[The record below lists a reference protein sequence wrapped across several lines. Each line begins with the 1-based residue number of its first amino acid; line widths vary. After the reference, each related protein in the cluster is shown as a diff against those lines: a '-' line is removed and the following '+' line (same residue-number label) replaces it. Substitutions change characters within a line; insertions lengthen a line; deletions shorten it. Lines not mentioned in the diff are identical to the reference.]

1 MDYNND
7 WLYDYLLQ
15 FLKSAGWKV
24 PILEFID
31 QYCYQFEDSNENKL
45 VYTEIHNVIFTQK
58 FKELIDGLLDNICV
72 TLGITHQQFFKTCE
86 TGVKN
91 PSHRRVFEQILACDN
106 FISFKKLMI
115 KRNKEL
121 EVEASKQGEFKKP
134 QPANQEKAELDLAK
148 SLSLRELEERK
159 KLEEKYNEEL
169 RLALKLSEAE
179 INQKLKTQGEL
190 NTSPEVTKDKEEE
203 SLNALKL
210 EQQKLLEMKTAEE
223 KRIALEKKLK
233 EDELKKTQLTLAE
246 QSLAKEKLELEL
258 ERQKIFE
265 EAKRLEAEKLELQQ
279 IKEEKRKSKL
289 LKQKTIEED
298 KQIKEEQEKR
308 KAEEEEKIRLRN
320 LELENR
326 KLEEMLREKARK
338 SQIEAKKKEEQIK
351 SQESKLNTQNFE
363 KELSYDEST
372 ESEVKKIQDLV
383 FKQQE
388 TEVSVRVKSSL
399 PSIHGRMPFN
409 SSSSIV
415 SEDLSLG
422 SAEKAK
428 VETLQE
434 REARLKMQRALLLEK
449 KKAERQVALND
460 YIADGGTDLT
470 VKAKPT
476 LSAEELEKRRQTL
489 IRIKHYN
496 ED

>member
-1 MDYNND
+1 MQSQSSRYNMDYNND

-210 EQQKLLEMKTAEE
+210 EQQKLLEMKTAE
-223 KRIALEKKLK
+223 
-233 EDELKKTQLTLAE
+233 
-246 QSLAKEKLELEL
+246 
-258 ERQKIFE
+258 
-265 EAKRLEAEKLELQQ
+265 
-279 IKEEKRKSKL
+279 
-289 LKQKTIEED
+289 
-298 KQIKEEQEKR
+298 
-308 KAEEEEKIRLRN
+308 
-320 LELENR
+320 
-326 KLEEMLREKARK
+326 
-338 SQIEAKKKEEQIK
+338 
-351 SQESKLNTQNFE
+351 
-363 KELSYDEST
+363 
-372 ESEVKKIQDLV
+372 
-383 FKQQE
+383 
-388 TEVSVRVKSSL
+388 
-399 PSIHGRMPFN
+399 
-409 SSSSIV
+409 
-415 SEDLSLG
+415 
-422 SAEKAK
+422 
-428 VETLQE
+428 
-434 REARLKMQRALLLEK
+434 
-449 KKAERQVALND
+449 
-460 YIADGGTDLT
+460 
-470 VKAKPT
+470 
-476 LSAEELEKRRQTL
+476 
-489 IRIKHYN
+489 
-496 ED
+496 